1 MPILDV
7 TPLSYEGHWRAW
19 PKGKK
24 KHTFKRGEAAI
35 EDQFKIA
42 QLSLSQDNSRKR
54 LGLHFELD
62 RSGDVSGKEI
72 PEDAAMREVR
82 NGYECD
88 NSFFFHDSKMARQ
101 KSVKHR
107 RQIDEKKALL
117 EIRDK

>member
-54 LGLHFELD
+54 LGFSFELGL
-62 RSGDVSGKEI
+62 SGD
-72 PEDAAMREVR
+72 
-82 NGYECD
+82 N
-88 NSFFFHDSKMARQ
+88 FFFFFTTLKWRG
-101 KSVKHR
+101 KSQSNTEDR
-107 RQIDEKKALL
+107 
-117 EIRDK
+117 